1 MPDQSQQ
8 LKTRAIEK
16 MVRQRAREERRP
28 LLDLVIENWTLGMWS
43 AVRKLLSES
52 AEVAW
57 RASSASRFA
66 DYCGTVPQG
75 SVFGVFRIAEWDGQ
89 GLIAMDTHLVD
100 AAVEALLGGGHLV
113 NATPAPREPTKVD
126 RTIAGRFIR
135 LAIDELARAFLR
147 TDQGLAPL
155 TVKLLKLESDPRLLT
170 VARREEMV
178 TNASFQVLLGDRGGR
193 YDLLM
198 PHSMLEAA
206 SRKVANAQRP
216 SRHHPEESE
225 PSPLR
230 AALPGTPLTLH
241 AVVDRLTLTLAD
253 IAQWHEGMLLPLGV
267 DAERP
272 AILYGE
278 KEGGPGLGHQMF
290 IGRLG
295 TSQGRKAV
303 RILDVVPASADS
315 VAIEGLP

>member
-16 MVRQRAREERRP
+16 MVRQRASQERSP
-28 LLDLVIENWTLGMWS
+28 LLDLVLENWRFGMWS
-43 AVRKLLSES
+43 AVRKLLGES
-52 AEVAW
+52 AEVSW
-57 RASSASRFA
+57 QTSSALRFA
-66 DYCGTVPQG
+66 DYCEAVPPG

-89 GLIAMDTHLVD
+89 GLIAMDTQLVD
-100 AAVEALLGGGHLV
+100 AAVEALLGGGHVV
-113 NATPAPREPTKVD
+113 NATPARREPTTVD

-147 TDQGLAPL
+147 TDQGLGPVTA
-155 TVKLLKLESDPRLLT
+155 KLLKLESDPRLLT
-170 VARREEMV
+170 AARREEMV
-178 TNASFQVLLGDRGGR
+178 TSASFQILLGDRGGR
-193 YDLLM
+193 YDLLL

-206 SRKVANAQRP
+206 SRKLANAQR
-216 SRHHPEESE
+216 SGRLHPEEPE

-230 AALPGTPLTLH
+230 AVLPGTPLTLH

-253 IAQWHEGMLLPLGV
+253 IAQWHEGMVLPLGV

-303 RILDVVPASADS
+303 RILEVVPASADS
-315 VAIEGLP
+315 VATEGLP